1 MTINNDLIDEML
13 KGCKSPSDIT
23 GENGLLKQLT
33 KAVMERALEGEMNAH
48 LQYEKHSP
56 KGNNS
61 GNSRNGYSKKK
72 VITDQGQIE
81 ISVPRDRNAEFEP
94 QIIPKGERRFTGFDD
109 KILSMYAL
117 GMTTR
122 DIQSHLKEIYQV
134 EVSPELISKVTEQVL
149 AEVQEWQS
157 RPLLPLYSIV
167 YFDALWVKVRDDN
180 RVINK
185 AVYVALGVDL
195 EGNRDVLGLWISQS
209 EGARFW
215 MKVVS
220 ELQKRGVQDILIA
233 CVDGLKGFP
242 EAIEAIFPQ
251 TEVQVC
257 IVHMM
262 RNSFKFVP
270 RKNSKEFIQDMKNI
284 YQASSEE
291 AGEQALEAF
300 TTKWEKQYPAAVTS
314 WNNNWHNLS
323 VMLRYPEDLRR
334 LVYTTNPI
342 ESLNASLRKVTKNK
356 RVFPNDNAVLKQ
368 LYMAVKNKTARWHM
382 RTAQW
387 KGIRNQL
394 EILFSERIENS
405 FTQQN

>member
-33 KAVMERALEGEMNAH
+33 KAVMERVLEGEMDTH

-56 KGNNS
+56 KGKNS
-61 GNSRNGYSKKK
+61 GNSRNGHSKKK
-72 VITDQGQIE
+72 VITDQGKIE
-81 ISVPRDRNAEFEP
+81 IAIPRDRNSDFEP
-94 QIIPKGERRFTGFDD
+94 QLIGKGERRFTGFDE
-109 KILSMYAL
+109 KIISMYAL
-117 GMTTR
+117 GMTVR
-122 DIQSHLKEIYQV
+122 DIQYHLKDIYQV
-134 EVSPELISKVTEQVL
+134 EVSHELISNVTEQVL
-149 AEVQEWQS
+149 AEVHQWQE

-167 YFDALWVKVRDDN
+167 YFDALWVKVREDN

-195 EGNRDVLGLWISQS
+195 DGNRDILGLWISQS

-215 MKVVS
+215 MNVIS

-257 IVHMM
+257 IVHMV

-270 RKNSKEFIQDMKNI
+270 RKDSKEFTEDMKKI
-284 YQASSEE
+284 YRASSES
-291 AGEQALEAF
+291 AGEQALKEF
-300 TTKWEKQYPAAVTS
+300 SEKWKGTYPAAVRS

-323 VMLRYPEDLRR
+323 NMLRYPADLRR

-342 ESLNASLRKVTKNK
+342 ESLNASMRKVTKNK
-356 RVFPNDNAVLKQ
+356 RVFPNDNAVFKQ
-368 LYMAVKNKTARWHM
+368 LYLAIKRKMETWNGT
-382 RTAQW
+382 TGQW
-387 KGIRNQL
+387 TGIRNQL
-394 EILFSERIENS
+394 EILFSERIEKS
-405 FTQQN
+405 FTQ